1 MLACATVVGGA
12 CGMPC
17 WVLCRMTTGCTISC
31 DKKANR
37 GVSEQHVTGIG
48 NVIVGVIRCGTEA
61 EARSTESEAPRSE
74 TGEQEAE
81 DQPYGGPRMDRQ
93 YT

>member
-1 MLACATVVGGA
+1 MGMLACTTVAGGA

-17 WVLCRMTTGCTISC
+17 WVLCRMTIGYTISC
-31 DKKANR
+31 DGKGNR
-37 GVSEQHVTGIG
+37 YVSERHVTGIG

-61 EARSTESEAPRSE
+61 PRSE

-81 DQPYGGPRMDRQ
+81 DQPCGGPRMDRQ